1 MSVLQNSFSYSS
13 VWFLTGEEEEEVYS
27 YPSAD
32 PYMGEDKA
40 FLDAV
45 RSGDSSAI
53 QSSYSDA
60 AKTYQL
66 SWDIRRSSEQY
77 KN

>member
-1 MSVLQNSFSYSS
+1 MRAVFPNFKPYPHVHSDF
-13 VWFLTGEEEEEVYS
+13 TGEEKEDVY
-27 YPSAD
+27 YFPSAD

-45 RSGDSSAI
+45 RSGDSSHI
-53 QSSYSDA
+53 KSSYSDA

-66 SWDIRRSSEQY
+66 SWAVRRSSEH
-77 KN
+77 